1 MSIDIMPTIL
11 DFLGQKTRDR
21 YIQGLSLLP
30 LIKKSE
36 KRLFEE
42 RECYSENLVKPR
54 DFPESGDHYVSII
67 RNNYKYIYDCLKEE
81 KKELYDINIDPH
93 EKTDLF
99 LMKKEIAMQM
109 EAKIHQ
115 WLKVQNNIHDYILLP
130 REHIRVDE
138 KTREQLKS
146 LGYLR

>member
-1 MSIDIMPTIL
+1 M
-11 DFLGQKTRDR
+11 DFLGQKTRDG

-30 LIKKSE
+30 LIKRSE

-42 RECYSENLVKPR
+42 RECYSENLIKLRDSHEPR
-54 DFPESGDHYVSII
+54 YHYVSII
-67 RNNYKYIYDCLKEE
+67 RNNYKYIYDYLKEE

-115 WLKVQNNIHDYILLP
+115 WLKVQNNIHDDILLP
-130 REHIRVDE
+130 REQIRVDE

-146 LGYLR
+146 LGYVK

>member
-11 DFLGQKTRDR
+11 DFLGRKPRDG

-30 LIKKSE
+30 LIKRSE

-42 RECYSENLVKPR
+42 RACYSENLVKPR
-54 DFPESGDHYVSII
+54 DFPESGDHYVSMI
-67 RNNYKYIYDCLKEE
+67 RNNYKYIYDYLREE
-81 KKELYDINIDPH
+81 KKELYNINIDPH

-99 LMKKEIAMQM
+99 LMKKEIAMKM
-109 EAKIHQ
+109 EAEIHQ
-115 WLKVQNNIHDYILLP
+115 WLKVQNKIHDDILLP
-130 REHIRVDE
+130 REPIRVDE

-146 LGYLR
+146 LGYVK